1 MVSNLVIKL
10 GGHLISTQRGINLNL
25 LKAYASLLSGLYS
38 GGRWCIIVGG
48 GEEARR
54 YIQAA
59 RNLGLSESLCDS
71 IAVKITRIHARIL
84 AALIGEKAYQEI
96 PESLEEIIE
105 YASLGRIVVAGG
117 LQPAQ
122 STTAVAA
129 LAAEALKAEKLII
142 ATDVD
147 GVYTSDPKKDPDAK
161 LLEKVT
167 LSKLEEILSESPHVA
182 GGYKLIDMLALKIL
196 RRSKIRTIVLN
207 GNKPENLEKAI
218 RGEKIGTLITPE

>member
-10 GGHLISTQRGINLNL
+10 GGHLISTLRGINLNL
-25 LKAYASLLSGLYS
+25 LKAYASLLSSLYS

-182 GGYKLIDMLALKIL
+182 GEYKLIDMLALKIL

>member
-10 GGHLISTQRGINLNL
+10 GGHLISTQRGINLDL
-25 LKAYASLLSGLYS
+25 LKAYASLLSSLYS

-59 RNLGLSESLCDS
+59 RSLGLSESLCDS

-182 GGYKLIDMLALKIL
+182 GEYKLIDMLALKIL

>member
-167 LSKLEEILSESPHVA
+167 LSKLEEILSESSHVA